1 MNKTQTA
8 EQTFTQMAAAIAPNP
23 EIPSQSDEPVI
34 MLKKIGSTI
43 YEVAV
48 HFSTTSKETI
58 GDKIT
63 RLIRNEAENGKA
75 AGQ

>member
-8 EQTFTQMAAAIAPNP
+8 EQIFTEMAAAIAPNP
-23 EIPSQSDEPVI
+23 ETPSHPDEPVI
-34 MLKKIGSTI
+34 MLKRIGSTI

-63 RLIRNEAENGKA
+63 RLIRNEAESGKA